1 MHVYLS
7 GQICVFYVC
16 LQKRNSLNVSVKIV
30 NVDVSRCVCFC
41 KGVDE
46 ATSSGRVDVELV
58 LSDSKLS
65 ERPDLQPCIRY
76 CARRIHHDFP
86 RSSVAW
92 WKSVRPLT
100 GRVWVRSW

>member
-1 MHVYLS
+1 MS
-7 GQICVFYVC
+7 D
-16 LQKRNSLNVSVKIV
+16 KIV
-30 NVDVSRCVCFC
+30 NVDVLRCVCFC

-76 CARRIHHDFP
+76 CAQMCHPFVTISPEARLL
-86 RSSVAW
+86 S
-92 WKSVRPLT
+92 
-100 GRVWVRSW
+100 GRVSAL